1 MSTALDPAAPW
12 RAELVKALIE
22 RGVLSD
28 PAWREAF
35 ATVPREV
42 FVPRFTRRFRG
53 GPEQGD
59 QLVHYD
65 HATGGPTAEFLA
77 AVYSDDSLITR
88 FNAAGTATS
97 SSSQPSLMASM
108 LEALDI
114 QPGDT
119 VLEIG
124 TGTGYQAALLA
135 HRLGDAAVTT
145 IEVNPE
151 IAADAER
158 ALARAGYHP
167 SVVCGNGADGVPA
180 RAPFDR
186 IIATCGVLRIPPA
199 WITQTRPGGKILA
212 NVSSGLIT
220 LTVTAEGTATGQFD
234 TENIGFMRLHDGPT
248 DPTPPVRDIV
258 AMARGEGTTRRTTT
272 RLPLDYPLFH
282 PVMDFLTAL
291 ILPGVHRTE
300 LLIDPPTHMLVDPAS
315 GSWARAHADG
325 EAAVITEHGP
335 RVLWDELA
343 AVITEWVTLGQ
354 PGVLD
359 YSLTIDATGT
369 HHLRHPESGWT
380 RALP

>member
-1 MSTALDPAAPW
+1 VSTALDPATPW
-12 RAELVKALIE
+12 RAELVTTLVNQ
-22 RGVLSD
+22 GVLRD

-53 GPEQGD
+53 KDERDD

-65 HATGGPTAEFLA
+65 HTTGGETAEFLA
-77 AVYSDDSLITR
+77 AVYSDDSLLTR
-88 FNAAGTATS
+88 FSAAGTATS

-114 QPGDT
+114 RPGNT

-135 HRLGDAAVTT
+135 HRLGDEAVTT

-151 IAADAER
+151 IAAEAER
-158 ALARAGYHP
+158 ALAQAGYHP
-167 SVVCGNGADGVPA
+167 TVVCGNGADGVPT

-186 IIATCGVLRIPPA
+186 IITTCGVLRIPPT
-199 WITQTRPGGKILA
+199 WITQTKPGGKILA

-234 TENIGFMRLHDGPT
+234 TGSIGFMRLHDGPT
-248 DPTPPVRDIV
+248 DPTLPLRDIV
-258 AMARGEGTTRRTTT
+258 AMALGEGTTQRTTT
-272 RLPLDYPLFH
+272 RLQLDYPVFH
-282 PVMDFLTAL
+282 PVMDFLAAL

-300 LLIDPPTHMLVDPAS
+300 LLLDPLTHVLVDPVS
-315 GSWARAHADG
+315 GSWARAYADG
-325 EAAVITEHGP
+325 EEAVVTEHGP

-343 AVITEWVTLGQ
+343 TVITEWLTLGQ